1 MAFTVYT
8 SEKSHTWYVNNEKPN
23 VVGIGMLTADGDEL
37 ELIRMRFE
45 NLPITKGNYCEWRDD
60 LAKFIFYNLP

>member
-8 SEKSHTWYVNNEKPN
+8 SEKSHTWHIPSPKPD

-37 ELIRMRFE
+37 EVIRMTFD
-45 NLPITKGNYCEWRDD
+45 NLPITKGNFCQWRDEM
-60 LAKFIFYNLP
+60 AKFIFYNLP